1 MKMKKGRKL
10 ISILMLLTV
19 MVSVP
24 VTSVHAA
31 GVDRM
36 GQGKVGS
43 VWQTYTG
50 GNSQVYAHLITKADG
65 TEVRYVYS
73 KNYLNVAGSAGS
85 EDSFAALK
93 SVLTADYAALIPD
106 SVDASRNGN
115 EGFFF
120 CSDPSLEEY
129 VNDNWTSAEYVAR
142 NFLTVPREGASYTY
156 TCEGDGAGGAINTS
170 ETAARQ
176 SNSNRFELIKRLAEE
191 TNKARWEESG
201 QANKPLDFG
210 NLTGDDIQGKR
221 NLADNQIELAS
232 GCNLST
238 GYEFSGGRLV
248 EVTNISIIERVAT
261 IYSEHATISESMSD
275 EISQTVTFKVLNGS
289 WDDNTAADKTVTLT
303 GVEGD
308 TLKLTADQIPAVGTK
323 PNDGYQSGS
332 WDVTPSTET
341 AITGA
346 ITYTYTYAQRSSISQ
361 TVTFKVVNGSW
372 DDNTAAD
379 KSVVLTGY
387 EGDTLKLTVEQ
398 IPAVGSKPNDGYQA
412 GSWDVT
418 PSTETA
424 ITGATTYT
432 YIYTQRSSISQTV
445 TFKVVNG
452 SWDDNTA
459 ADKTVTLTGAQGDT
473 LKLTADQIPAV
484 GSKPNDGYQTGSW
497 DVTPS
502 TETAITSETTYTY
515 TYSTNEEPVT
525 PSVAITTGNF
535 EIGVESARQLEVTV
549 IPQGTAVTYSS
560 SNAAVATVDG
570 TGIVTA
576 VSEGIAVITAKITV
590 DGTDY
595 TGTCTVT
602 VSAIPATVE
611 EIPAHV
617 HVYEWDTINATAD
630 QDGEMRYQCR
640 ICGDIQTRV
649 PITAYYI
656 FNKETTEKIR
666 RAKQGE
672 TVKIE
677 TARWISFHKMVMDAL
692 ADRPDVTLEVSF
704 LDEGHKGTRKSFT
717 IPAGTDT
724 KSLVDD
730 KGFAGFIFL
739 TNKFGN

>member
-24 VTSVHAA
+24 VTSVHAED
-31 GVDRM
+31 VYRP

-43 VWQTYTG
+43 VVQAYTA

-73 KNYLNVAGSAGS
+73 KNYLNVAGSADS

-191 TNKARWEESG
+191 ANKARWEARG

-238 GYEFSGGRLV
+238 DWKFIGGRLV
-248 EVTNISIIERVAT
+248 EVTDISIIERVAT

-303 GVEGD
+303 GYESD

-323 PNDGYQSGS
+323 PNDGYQAGS

-341 AITGA
+341 AITEA
-346 ITYTYTYAQRSSISQ
+346 TTYTYTYAQRSSISQ

-379 KSVVLTGY
+379 KTVTLTGV
-387 EGDTLKLTVEQ
+387 EGDTLKLTAEQ
-398 IPAVGSKPNDGYQA
+398 IPAVG
-412 GSWDVT
+412 T
-418 PSTETA
+418 
-424 ITGATTYT
+424 
-432 YIYTQRSSISQTV
+432 
-445 TFKVVNG
+445 
-452 SWDDNTA
+452 
-459 ADKTVTLTGAQGDT
+459 
-473 LKLTADQIPAV
+473 
-484 GSKPNDGYQTGSW
+484 KPNDGYQTGSW

-502 TETAITSETTYTY
+502 TETAITSATTYTY

-535 EIGVESARQLEVTV
+535 EIGVESTRQLEVTV

-560 SNAAVATVDG
+560 SNAAVANVDS

-602 VSAIPATVE
+602 VSARGEIIVVPATVE
-611 EIPAHV
+611 EIPSHV

-677 TARWISFHKMVMDAL
+677 TARWISFHKMVMEAL
-692 ADRPDVTLEVSF
+692 VERPDVTLEVSF
-704 LDEGHKGTRKSFT
+704 LDEGHKGTRKYFT